1 MNVLRAYPD
10 WSRPSFLRN
19 AALMRSTVATLALL
33 MFSFQ
38 LHAATDD
45 DLDAYKWRIDGLWW
59 FSQPTGSFQGA
70 NDSGSFD
77 LSKDF
82 GFSSYSTFSAKV
94 DWRFKRKHHLLL
106 GISPVFSSRTTTL
119 SRTIEFQGVTYDLG
133 AQVSADIRSLSFA
146 PGYQYDIIRRKRGYL
161 AIATQVFLLNTKAT
175 LSGTAF
181 LNGVSATR
189 KASGSIF
196 APLPV
201 FGPQTRWYLSHSGR
215 FALDGSVQGM
225 YFFGYG
231 NFVTAKADAVF
242 SITRHLN
249 LLAGY
254 EMGTRL
260 SIHGSSDQIG
270 VRLTQKGPTAGIEL
284 QW

>member
-1 MNVLRAYPD
+1 MKDLT
-10 WSRPSFLRN
+10 SFLDWARRRRLDG
-19 AALMRSTVATLALL
+19 AASKKSLAAILVVL
-33 MFSFQ
+33 VLSFQ
-38 LHAATDD
+38 LHAASDD

-59 FSQPTGSFQGA
+59 FSQPTGSFQGT
-70 NDSGSFD
+70 NNSGSFD

-82 GFSSYSTFSAKV
+82 GFNSYSTFSGKV

-106 GISPVFSSRTTTL
+106 GVNPVFSSRTTTL
-119 SRTIEFQGVTYDLG
+119 GRTIEFQGVTYDVG
-133 AQVSADIRSLSFA
+133 ARVSADIRSLSFA
-146 PGYQYDIIRRKRGYL
+146 PGYQYDIIRRRRGYIAL
-161 AIATQVFLLNTKAT
+161 ATQVFLLNTKAT
-175 LSGTAF
+175 LTGTG
-181 LNGVSATR
+181 LINGVSATR
-189 KASGSIF
+189 KASGSIL

-201 FGPQTRWYLSHSGR
+201 FGPQTRWYLTHSGR

-231 NFVTAKADAVF
+231 NFVTAKVDGVF
-242 SITRHLN
+242 SVTRHLN
-249 LLAGY
+249 VLGGY

-270 VRLTQKGPTAGIEL
+270 VRLTQKGPTAGIEV